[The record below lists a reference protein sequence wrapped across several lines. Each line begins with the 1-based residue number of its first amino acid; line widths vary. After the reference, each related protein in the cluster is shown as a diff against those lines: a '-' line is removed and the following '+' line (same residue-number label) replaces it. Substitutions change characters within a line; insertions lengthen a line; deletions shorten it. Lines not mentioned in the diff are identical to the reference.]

1 MSPRTSQIGSHV
13 GPQIGTPLLHVIN
26 DAVTRS
32 AGVSLRIL
40 RLDQVHPLLTGNKW
54 YKLRLNL
61 QAAREQGYSTV
72 LSFGGAYSN
81 HLHALA
87 AAGRLLGFRTIGV
100 IRGEIVEPLN
110 PTLAFAQERGMELHA
125 VSRTDYRDK
134 TSPEFLAQLTERFG
148 TCFVIPEGGGNEAG
162 VLGCT
167 EIARSLHWSAD
178 ATDRLVTLACG
189 TGATMA
195 GILAGLTEPCQVMG
209 FSALKGGEFLEQQVR
224 DFLRVI
230 QKPDPGNWHINT
242 QWHFGGYARTTAELL
257 TFIQDFTE
265 RTGVPVEPLYTGK
278 MMFGLYAMLAAGDI
292 ARGSEIIAIHTGGLQ
307 GAPAPV

>member
-1 MSPRTSQIGSHV
+1 MSPRTSQIGSL
-13 GPQIGTPLLHVIN
+13 LLHVID

-61 QAAREQGYSTV
+61 QSAREQGYSTV

-87 AAGRLLGFRTIGV
+87 AAGRLFGFRTIGV

-110 PTLAFAQERGMELHA
+110 PTLAFAQEQGMELHA
-125 VSRTDYRDK
+125 VSRADYRNK
-134 TSPEFLAQLTERFG
+134 TSPDFLAQLTERFG
-148 TCFVIPEGGGNEAG
+148 MCFVIPEGGGNEAG

-167 EIARSLHWSAD
+167 EIARSLHWSPD

-189 TGATMA
+189 TGATLA
-195 GILAGLTEPCQVMG
+195 GIVAGLTVPCQVIG
-209 FSALKGGEFLEQQVR
+209 FSTLKGGEFLAQQVR
-224 DFLRVI
+224 DFLEVV
-230 QKPDPGNWHINT
+230 QVADPGKWHINT
-242 QWHFGGYARTTAELL
+242 QAHCGGYARVTEELL
-257 TFIQDFTE
+257 AFIRDFTD
-265 RTGVPVEPLYTGK
+265 RTGVPLEPVYTGK
-278 MMFGLYAMLAAGDI
+278 MMFGLYAMLTAGEI

-307 GAPAPV
+307 GAPA